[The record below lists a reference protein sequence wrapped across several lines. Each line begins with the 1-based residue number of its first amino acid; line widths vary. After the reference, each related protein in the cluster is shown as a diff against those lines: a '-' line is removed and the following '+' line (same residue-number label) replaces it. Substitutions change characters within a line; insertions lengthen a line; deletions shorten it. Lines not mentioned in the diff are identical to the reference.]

1 MRQDKT
7 FARILLIFPVANVVI
22 AAPSVVRP
30 RHLDVAKAA
39 SEKRATGSG
48 NGATDDWAWF
58 HHMPSELPESSS
70 VTANRIT
77 TQASGSPGS
86 GNGATSDLP
95 PKSPSS
101 SHGSPTNE
109 WAWLDKAASPG
120 SSSTAANRI
129 TTQSGNLP
137 PHQGSP
143 ASLTGSD
150 LDWLQRT
157 ERARKILVFSGF
169 LSMVGGSV
177 ALGYEIAQ

>member
-7 FARILLIFPVANVVI
+7 FARILLIFSVANVVI
-22 AAPSVVRP
+22 AAPSVVGP

-48 NGATDDWAWF
+48 NGAT
-58 HHMPSELPESSS
+58 
-70 VTANRIT
+70 
-77 TQASGSPGS
+77 
-86 GNGATSDLP
+86 SDLP
-95 PKSPSS
+95 PESSSS

-109 WAWLDKAASPG
+109 WAWLDNAASPG

-143 ASLTGSD
+143 ASLTESD